1 MSLRAVVS
9 SGEAGDNAG
18 AEPGVACPSRDSGVF
33 GRRPDGHTICM
44 GQMRVECPGCMTG
57 SVPDECFRRC
67 GHRVI

>member
-44 GQMRVECPGCMTG
+44 GQMRVECPGCM
-57 SVPDECFRRC
+57 
-67 GHRVI
+67 